1 MVDYIDIYDSYP
13 DDSGIYCYEPRY
25 EFQRYEFQSE
35 EPTFLRS
42 DFETNTIRIL
52 ELKNVLRQYR
62 HLAYGNGILAL
73 LYAIKKEDI
82 KDGEALLLQEIEEL
96 KSSSKII
103 RCRISE
109 IETAREKSGKK
120 FKRVYI
126 FDGKSE
132 ARTRYLQALT
142 GRNKQNEVEEKRM
155 SLK

>member
-13 DDSGIYCYEPRY
+13 DDPGIYRY
-25 EFQRYEFQSE
+25 ELRHVFQSE
-35 EPTFLRS
+35 NSVCLG
-42 DFETNTIRIL
+42 DDLETNTIRIL

-96 KSSSKII
+96 KSSSKIV

-109 IETAREKSGKK
+109 IETAREKSEKK

-126 FDGKSE
+126 SDGKSE
-132 ARTRYLQALT
+132 ARTRYREALT
-142 GRNKQNEVEEKRM
+142 DRNKQNEEEEKRI